1 MDMRNNGETVWSFET
16 ANLKIEAIMTPCTD
30 LDLSWDDDGSTR
42 EGLESGLYQAFDT
55 DVRVTHKATGAELGS
70 DSLGQSIYERPR
82 DFLAEHVGLAAKSR
96 ADGCNYGSYFPDMVR
111 EACREAR
118 KTLRSMQ
125 SIKVRGE
132 G

>member
-1 MDMRNNGETVWSFET
+1 MRNNGEQVWSFET
-16 ANLKIEAIMTPCTD
+16 ANLKIVATMTPCDD
-30 LDLSWDDDGSTR
+30 LDLSWDDDGSVR

-55 DVRVTHKATGAELGS
+55 DVLIIHKATGAELGC
-70 DSLGQSIYERPR
+70 DSLGQSIYERPL
-82 DFLAEHVGLAAKSR
+82 DFISEHLGLAAKSR
-96 ADGCNYGSYFPDMVR
+96 ADGCNYGSYFPDMVQ
-111 EACREAR
+111 EACAQAR